1 MKSKKTTWAV
11 FAYALCILVGG
22 ILGYCLSNSKPSL
35 ISGLV
40 FGSLLLISAGLMF
53 QKKTVGTWLTLIL
66 AIILEGVFTWRFA
79 KTLNFIPSGLLSLLS
94 LVIIILVAL
103 KIGKRLKPSR

>member
-11 FAYALCILVGG
+11 FVYALCILLGG
-22 ILGYCLSNSKPSL
+22 IAGYYLSHSKASL
-35 ISGLV
+35 ISGVV
-40 FGSLLLISAGLMF
+40 FGVLLLISSGLMF
-53 QKKTVGTWLTLIL
+53 QKKTAGTWLSLFL
-66 AIILEGVFTWRFA
+66 ALVLEGVFTWRFA

-103 KIGKRLKPSR
+103 KIGKRLKASR